1 MGDPVARRS
10 SKFDNFPTA
19 EPPRRSTTPRRGDNA
34 SGLDK
39 GAGRQTAAQQYSRRV
54 THDAYTQQRAKKS
67 RRKKV
72 VVGVVAVLLALVVG
86 VGAAAAVFLGG
97 INSKLQAGVD
107 DNLRSKLAVTE
118 ASEPFYVLLM
128 GVDGSAARE
137 NSAQYA
143 GDSFRS
149 DSIILARIDPQ
160 QKQVTLVS
168 IMRDTYVDMGENGFQ
183 KINAAHAIGGPAY
196 AVEVVSEYAGVP
208 ISHYAEINFDGFKE
222 AVDALG
228 GVEVNVPRAI
238 DDPKAGGSLEAGKQ
252 TLNGDQA
259 LILCRSRHSYD
270 DQGDGDTYRAANQ
283 RLVIG
288 AIAKKLLASDPATMA
303 NVVNSMA
310 GYITTDMSVDE
321 IVSVALQMQGMDTDS
336 GIYSC
341 MNPTVSAYENGVWIE
356 YTNLDAWKAMMTRVD
371 QGLSPTVNEADSAN
385 RGGVVDGTLDKEY
398 IAQSALA
405 DSGNTGSLAS
415 EHTVAVRNGNG
426 VSGVAA
432 TASSVLT
439 NSGYD
444 VTETG
449 DADNY
454 DYASTIIVYNDSS
467 MESEARSIGE
477 ALGVGTTMLNDG
489 SYTFDGNFLVILGAD
504 YTG

>member
-1 MGDPVARRS
+1 MDS
-10 SKFDNFPTA
+10 
-19 EPPRRSTTPRRGDNA
+19 
-34 SGLDK
+34 
-39 GAGRQTAAQQYSRRV
+39 
-54 THDAYTQQRAKKS
+54 
-67 RRKKV
+67 
-72 VVGVVAVLLALVVG
+72 
-86 VGAAAAVFLGG
+86 LGG
-97 INSKLQAGVD
+97 I
-107 DNLRSKLAVTE
+107 
-118 ASEPFYVLLM
+118 
-128 GVDGSAARE
+128 
-137 NSAQYA
+137 
-143 GDSFRS
+143 
-149 DSIILARIDPQ
+149 
-160 QKQVTLVS
+160 
-168 IMRDTYVDMGENGFQ
+168 
-183 KINAAHAIGGPAY
+183 
-196 AVEVVSEYAGVP
+196 
-208 ISHYAEINFDGFKE
+208 
-222 AVDALG
+222 
-228 GVEVNVPRAI
+228 EVNVPRDI
-238 DDPKAGGSLEAGKQ
+238 DDPQAGGSLEAGEQ

-303 NVVNSMA
+303 SVVNSMA
-310 GYITTDMSVDE
+310 DYITTDMSVDE

-356 YTNLDAWKAMMTRVD
+356 YTNVEAWKAMMTRVD
-371 QGLSPTVNEADSAN
+371 QGLSPTVNEEDSAN
-385 RGGVVDGTLDKEY
+385 RGGVTDGTLDKEY

-415 EHTVAVRNGNG
+415 ENAVAVRNGNG

-454 DYASTIIVYNDSS
+454 DYASTLIVYNDSS

>member
-1 MGDPVARRS
+1 M
-10 SKFDNFPTA
+10 T
-19 EPPRRSTTPRRGDNA
+19 
-34 SGLDK
+34 
-39 GAGRQTAAQQYSRRV
+39 Q
-54 THDAYTQQRAKKS
+54 DAYTKQRAKKS
-67 RRKKV
+67 RRRKV
-72 VVGVVAVLLALVVG
+72 VIGVVAVIVALIVG
-86 VGAAAAVFLGG
+86 VGTAAALFLGG

-107 DNLRSKLAVTE
+107 DDLRNQLAVTE
-118 ASEPFYVLLM
+118 ESEPFYVLLM

-137 NSAQYA
+137 NSEAYA
-143 GDSFRS
+143 GDTFRS

-160 QKQVTLVS
+160 QKKVTLIS
-168 IMRDTYVDMGENGFQ
+168 IMRDTYVDMGENGYQ

-196 AVEVVSEYAGVP
+196 AVEVVSQYAGVP

-228 GVEVNVPRAI
+228 GIEVNVPRAI
-238 DDPKAGGSLEAGKQ
+238 DDEKAGGSLEAGEQ

-303 NVVNSMA
+303 STVNSMA
-310 GYITTDMSVDE
+310 DYITTDMSVDE
-321 IVSVALQMQGMDTDS
+321 IVSIALQMQGMDTDS
-336 GIYSC
+336 DIYSC

-356 YTNLDAWKAMMTRVD
+356 YTNVDAWKAMMERVD

-385 RGGVVDGTLDKEY
+385 RGGVTDGTLDKEY
-398 IAQSALA
+398 IAQSALS
-405 DSGNTGSLAS
+405 DSGNSGSVSDEL
-415 EHTVAVRNGNG
+415 TVAVRNGNG
-426 VSGVAA
+426 VGGVAA
-432 TASSVLT
+432 SASSVLT

-449 DADNY
+449 DADSY
-454 DYASTIIVYNDSS
+454 DYASTLIIYNDSS
-467 MESEARSIGE
+467 QESEARSIGE
-477 ALGVGTTMLNDG
+477 TLGVGTTMINDG
-489 SYTFDGNFLVILGAD
+489 SYSFDGNFLVILGAD
-504 YTG
+504 YM